1 MDLLP
6 TFVGTR
12 PRLACEIRPEGVVV
26 ARGESPSGTLTA
38 VARADLRPGLVA
50 PGLKAGNLPDRP
62 AVVAALRR
70 AFDAIAARGAD
81 RSRYVTVVV
90 PDAAVRV
97 LLLDFDALPSKPAE
111 ALQVVRFRLKKLLP
125 FDVDH
130 ALVSFQIM
138 STERSLLRVLAVAIP
153 QEVLTEYEA
162 AITEAGMQ
170 PGVVLPSTLAALAGL
185 SPTTPNA
192 LVLNASPA
200 AMTTA
205 IVRSGVLLLHR
216 TIEVYPAESIDTLS
230 AGSPIHPSAVI
241 STEAR
246 LTRPL
251 VTPTEARSAQRRDP
265 FSQKG
270 TTASPLPEPNIASP
284 DLISSSFLDLGT
296 SGVETS
302 TPIDLA
308 FVDRA
313 DTAAEWSRP
322 DPLENDADLTHPDP
336 ESTVVA
342 LNTSPDVN
350 NRSRDLAESV
360 SVAAAYFEDTLG
372 TLPDL
377 VLSTG
382 SIPAVDLD
390 RTLAASG
397 LEGLRVRELFDPEA
411 LGPGASSA
419 VASTSIASQTLSSRP
434 EPGSPP
440 SELGR
445 SVGERSAVVGP
456 ALLATNAPVPHS
468 SQLHRE
474 GWDVNRP
481 SPLIPPGWLAG
492 VRGALRS

>member
-38 VARADLRPGLVA
+38 VAHTGLRPGLVA
-50 PGLKAGNLPDRP
+50 PGLKAGNLPERP
-62 AVVAALRR
+62 AVAAALRR

-81 RSRYVTVVV
+81 RSKYVTVVV

-153 QEVLTEYEA
+153 QEVLAEYEA
-162 AITEAGMQ
+162 AILEAGMQ

-185 SPTTPNA
+185 DPALPNA

-200 AMTTA
+200 AVTTA

-216 TIEVYPAESIDTLS
+216 TLEVYPAESGDVSNNGFS
-230 AGSPIHPSAVI
+230 AQPSAVI
-241 STEAR
+241 ATGTAYQELASSLSSLSA
-246 LTRPL
+246 PPQ
-251 VTPTEARSAQRRDP
+251 TPTSRPELPLSKPPSSRPESQRSEDGVER
-265 FSQKG
+265 SQYFAPAETNG
-270 TTASPLPEPNIASP
+270 MATEPY
-284 DLISSSFLDLGT
+284 LDLGT
-296 SGVETS
+296 SS
-302 TPIDLA
+302 PLDLA

-313 DTAAEWSRP
+313 DTAEEWSRP
-322 DPLENDADLTHPDP
+322 EFFNAAVEDEPAHPEP
-336 ESTVVA
+336 ESTVAA
-342 LNTSPDVN
+342 LNTAPDVN

-372 TLPDL
+372 TPPEL
-377 VLSTG
+377 VLAAGST
-382 SIPAVDLD
+382 PAALLD

-397 LEGLRVRELFDPEA
+397 LEGLHVRELFASEA
-411 LGPGASSA
+411 LGAGA
-419 VASTSIASQTLSSRP
+419 VT
-434 EPGSPP
+434 
-440 SELGR
+440 
-445 SVGERSAVVGP
+445 
-456 ALLATNAPVPHS
+456 TN
-468 SQLHRE
+468 
-474 GWDVNRP
+474 
-481 SPLIPPGWLAG
+481 IPPGWLAG
-492 VRGALRS
+492 LRGALRS

>member
-38 VARADLRPGLVA
+38 VARADLPPGLVA

-138 STERSLLRVLAVAIP
+138 STERSLLRVLAVAVP

-246 LTRPL
+246 
-251 VTPTEARSAQRRDP
+251 SAQRRDP

-270 TTASPLPEPNIASP
+270 TTASPLPEPNNASP

-419 VASTSIASQTLSSRP
+419 VASTSTPSQTLSSRP
-434 EPGSPP
+434 EPGSPA

-445 SVGERSAVVGP
+445 WGGERSAVEGP
-456 ALLATNAPVPHS
+456 ALPATNAPVPHS

-474 GWDVNRP
+474 RWDVNR
-481 SPLIPPGWLAG
+481 SSALIPPGWLAG

>member
-38 VARADLRPGLVA
+38 VAHTGLRPGLVA
-50 PGLKAGNLPDRP
+50 PGLKAGNLPERP
-62 AVVAALRR
+62 AVAAALRR

-81 RSRYVTVVV
+81 RSKYVTVVV

-153 QEVLTEYEA
+153 QEVLAEYEA
-162 AITEAGMQ
+162 AILEAGMQ

-185 SPTTPNA
+185 DPALPNA

-200 AMTTA
+200 AVTTA

-216 TIEVYPAESIDTLS
+216 TLEVYPAESGDVSSNGFS
-230 AGSPIHPSAVI
+230 AQPSAVI
-241 STEAR
+241 AT
-246 LTRPL
+246 
-251 VTPTEARSAQRRDP
+251 
-265 FSQKG
+265 G
-270 TTASPLPEPNIASP
+270 TAYQ
-284 DLISSSFLDLGT
+284 DLASSFSSFSAPPQTPSSRPESQRSEDAVERPPYFAPAGTNGIATEPYLDLGT
-296 SGVETS
+296 SS
-302 TPIDLA
+302 PLDLA

-313 DTAAEWSRP
+313 DTAEEWSRP
-322 DPLENDADLTHPDP
+322 EFFHAAVEDEPAHPEP
-336 ESTVVA
+336 ESTVAA
-342 LNTSPDVN
+342 LNTAPDVN

-372 TLPDL
+372 ILPEL
-377 VLSTG
+377 VLAAGST
-382 SIPAVDLD
+382 PAAHLD

-397 LEGLRVRELFDPEA
+397 LEGLHVRELFSSEA
-411 LGPGASSA
+411 LGDGAS
-419 VASTSIASQTLSSRP
+419 TT
-434 EPGSPP
+434 
-440 SELGR
+440 
-445 SVGERSAVVGP
+445 
-456 ALLATNAPVPHS
+456 T
-468 SQLHRE
+468 
-474 GWDVNRP
+474 
-481 SPLIPPGWLAG
+481 IPPGWLAG
-492 VRGALRS
+492 LRGALRS

>member
-38 VARADLRPGLVA
+38 VARAGLRPGLIN
-50 PGLKAGNLPDRP
+50 PSLKVGNLSDRP
-62 AVVAALRR
+62 AVAAALRR

-81 RSRYVTVVV
+81 RSKYVTVIV

-153 QEVLTEYEA
+153 QDVLAEYEA

-185 SPTTPNA
+185 DPTLPNA

-205 IVRSGVLLLHR
+205 IVRAGVLLLHR
-216 TIEVYPAESIDTLS
+216 TIEVYPAESSDIAAS
-230 AGSPIHPSAVI
+230 GSFTEPSAVI
-241 STEAR
+241 ATGSPHLELPPAVSKVLPSSPPQTVSTR
-246 LTRPL
+246 LSET
-251 VTPTEARSAQRRDP
+251 
-265 FSQKG
+265 
-270 TTASPLPEPNIASP
+270 
-284 DLISSSFLDLGT
+284 ISSGPDVERHGGAEPYLDLGT
-296 SGVETS
+296 DRTAAQPESLDDTS
-302 TPIDLA
+302 APLDLT

-313 DTAAEWSRP
+313 DTAEEWSRP
-322 DPLENDADLTHPDP
+322 EIDEPVHPEP
-336 ESTVVA
+336 GSTVAV
-342 LNTSPDVN
+342 LNTAPDVN
-350 NRSRDLAESV
+350 NRNRDLAESV

-372 TLPDL
+372 AVPEI
-377 VLSTG
+377 VLAAGSTSAG
-382 SIPAVDLD
+382 TLD

-397 LEGLRVRELFDPEA
+397 LEGLRVRELFVAEA
-411 LGPGASSA
+411 LGPGAS
-419 VASTSIASQTLSSRP
+419 I
-434 EPGSPP
+434 
-440 SELGR
+440 
-445 SVGERSAVVGP
+445 
-456 ALLATNAPVPHS
+456 TN
-468 SQLHRE
+468 
-474 GWDVNRP
+474 
-481 SPLIPPGWLAG
+481 IPPGWLAG
-492 VRGALRS
+492 LRGALRS